1 MQDDK
6 GQAKSS
12 VAQTRVQQDESERT
26 ISDEHTQY
34 SMKLIN
40 DPTIN
45 YIKINGLNQIYYQLF
60 DLSFPANSLEKVVQQ
75 IRDVKKPII
84 WVIGNMSYRA
94 SNNRLYLYKNE
105 LFWKLIG
112 NQDILSIYD
121 WNYFDEIYEQLITL
135 IQRVQLQSIYFR
147 FNAWVTKN
155 LDDILEIIKNC
166 TQTRIFVN
174 YYNQQVNNSDQL
186 IIHPSIDKR
195 IYYYE
200 I

>member
-60 DLSFPANSLEKVVQQ
+60 NLSFPANSLEKVVQQ

-84 WVIGNMSYRA
+84 WVIGNMSYWA